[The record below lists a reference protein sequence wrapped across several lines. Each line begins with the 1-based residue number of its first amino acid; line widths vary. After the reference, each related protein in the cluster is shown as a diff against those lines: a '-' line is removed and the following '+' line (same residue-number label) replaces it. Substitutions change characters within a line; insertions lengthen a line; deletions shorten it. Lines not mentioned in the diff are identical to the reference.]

1 MVTVAKNHKNEEIW
15 LLAFHIWPTALQ
27 QEACEKEIG
36 NARVVG
42 FTETY
47 GEQTADDGSKLGW

>member
-1 MVTVAKNHKNEEIW
+1 MKDKNEQIW
-15 LLAFHIWPTALQ
+15 LLALHIWPTALQ
-27 QEACEKEIG
+27 HELCEKEIG

-47 GEQTADDGSKLGW
+47 GEQTVNDGSILGC